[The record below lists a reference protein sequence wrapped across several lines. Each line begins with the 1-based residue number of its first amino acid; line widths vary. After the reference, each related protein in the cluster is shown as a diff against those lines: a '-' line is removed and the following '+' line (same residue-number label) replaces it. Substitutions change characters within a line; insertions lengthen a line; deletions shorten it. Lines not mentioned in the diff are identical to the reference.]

1 MDAGRQ
7 RGGEP
12 RLRGGVADA
21 DEVKIAAMADVYG
34 GGSGMDFLN
43 AADPATVAVLQAKA
57 TVAAEMARER
67 DKRLAR
73 YLGAV
78 LSGRRI

>member
-7 RGGEP
+7 RAGEP
-12 RLRGGVADA
+12 RLRGGIAKA
-21 DEVKIAAMADVYG
+21 DEVQIAAMADVYG
-34 GGSGMDFLN
+34 GGSGTDFLLSD
-43 AADPATVAVLQAKA
+43 DPATTAVLQARA